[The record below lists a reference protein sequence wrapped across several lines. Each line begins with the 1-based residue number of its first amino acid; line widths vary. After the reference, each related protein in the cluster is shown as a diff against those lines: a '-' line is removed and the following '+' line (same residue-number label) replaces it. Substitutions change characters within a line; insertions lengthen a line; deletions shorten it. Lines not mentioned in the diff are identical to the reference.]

1 MMADDSNTQPPNL
14 AGDLRQGSQR
24 ELEQIVRA
32 ELEIERLSEE
42 EASLLGAYL
51 KEDARAVSG
60 FWHELKDEVELLEN
74 RTADWVLGAADQTR
88 LEWLRLDLC
97 THKPSQLLMAGETVC
112 DEPLQCLACQQKYQA
127 RGTLTLS
134 ACGKCGCEYFK
145 RNSGEEKH

>member
-1 MMADDSNTQPPNL
+1 MADDNNSEASNL
-14 AGDLRQGSQR
+14 AGDLRQGSRR

-60 FWHELKDEVELLEN
+60 FWHELKDEVELLES

-97 THKPSQLLMAGETVC
+97 THKPTQLLMTGEVVC
-112 DEPLQCLACQQKYQA
+112 DEAVHCLGCQQKFQA
-127 RGTLTLS
+127 RGTLSLP

-145 RNSGEEKH
+145 RDSEQEQH